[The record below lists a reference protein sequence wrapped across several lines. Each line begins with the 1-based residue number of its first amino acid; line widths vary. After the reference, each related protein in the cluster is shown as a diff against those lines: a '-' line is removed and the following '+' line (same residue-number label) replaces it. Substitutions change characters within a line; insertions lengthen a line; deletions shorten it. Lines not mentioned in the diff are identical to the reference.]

1 MDKYRASTIALAAL
15 VWILEQPDRAN
26 RLLDLTGLSP
36 DGLRAG
42 AGDAGLQAAVLGFL
56 GNHEPDLVACA
67 AAIDY
72 DPATLIRAKDVLES

>member
-1 MDKYRASTIALAAL
+1 MDKDRAATIALAAL
-15 VWILEQPDRAN
+15 IWILEQPDRAN

-36 DGLRAG
+36 AGLRAG
-42 AGDAGLQAAVLGFL
+42 AGDPRLLAAVLGFL

-72 DPATLIRAKDVLES
+72 DPATLIRAKDALES